1 MLAATKSNASPPRH
15 SIENLNKVV
24 AAEYGNM
31 AAHLGNTEEPAL
43 RNISA
48 LNSAHKSQTLDYA
61 PKDGHVRKSS
71 HGFKAAGGLTA

>member
-48 LNSAHKSQTLDYA
+48 LNSANKS
-61 PKDGHVRKSS
+61 
-71 HGFKAAGGLTA
+71 